1 LSANQRLAGAITAL
15 TALAALAVA
24 YVAQYVLLLMPCE
37 LCLWERWPYRIVA
50 ALGVLAALLPRRPAR
65 AVLGLAAL
73 ALLAGAGIAG
83 LHVGVEFGWWN
94 SPLPEC
100 NGILVPGAPL
110 PAIPARPCDEPVYL
124 IPHLP
129 VSMAFMDML
138 YAAAFAF
145 ALSLYVLRRQRRF
158 R

>member
-1 LSANQRLAGAITAL
+1 MLAAL
-15 TALAALAVA
+15 AALAALAVA

-50 ALGVLAALLPRRPAR
+50 GLGVLAALLPRRPAR
-65 AVLGLAAL
+65 AVLGLALL
-73 ALLAGAGIAG
+73 ALLADVGIAG
-83 LHVGVEFGWWN
+83 LHVGVELGWWN

-129 VSMAFMDML
+129 FSMAFMDML
-138 YAAAFAF
+138 YALAFAF